1 MINKTEEHAKVGM
14 RVYVKVCAETD
25 ETPTCGTI
33 TKVEQLIAE
42 ETDEVLSE
50 HFPTITLD
58 DGRIVN
64 GMECWWC
71 PFCAEHQSEEE

>member
-1 MINKTEEHAKVGM
+1 MIPTVGM
-14 RVYVKVCAETD
+14 KVHAVVVGSNGD
-25 ETPTCGTI
+25 IVRGTI
-33 TKVEQLIAE
+33 TNVEQLILE

-64 GMECWWC
+64 GMECWWS
-71 PFCAEHQSEEE
+71 PVNKKKQSEEEK

>member
-1 MINKTEEHAKVGM
+1 MTTAKEGM
-14 RVYVKVCAETD
+14 KVHVILVDGDDIAVY
-25 ETPTCGTI
+25 GTI
-33 TKVEQLIAE
+33 TKVEQLILE

-64 GMECWWC
+64 GMECWWS
-71 PFCAEHQSEEE
+71 PVDEEKQNEEEK